1 VFVKICGIT
10 TEEDALLAVA
20 MGADAVGFNFVP
32 SSPRFLAA
40 SRAADIAKRLPPEI
54 LTVGIFRD
62 EAPARVVELTN
73 QAGLRAAQLHGR
85 ETADE
90 TRWVRER
97 VAVVIKAFPG
107 GDPELAKAP
116 SYGAD
121 IVMLD
126 SASPGSGQVFDWSLA
141 EGAPSGL
148 RILLAGGLTPDNVG
162 EAIERVRPW
171 GVDVASGV
179 ESTPGVKD
187 ATKVRRF
194 IQAAQAAEPA
204 DYEGSEDSKP
214 FDWQLD
220 L

>member
-1 VFVKICGIT
+1 MFVKICGVT
-10 TEEDALLAVA
+10 SEEDALLAVA

-40 SRAADIAKRLPPEI
+40 SRAADIVKRLPPEI

-62 EAPARVVELTN
+62 EAPQRVVEITN
-73 QAGLRAAQLHGR
+73 HAGLRAAQLHGH
-85 ETADE
+85 ETATD

-97 VAVVIKAFPG
+97 VPVVIKAFPG
-107 GDPELAKAP
+107 GDPALARAAD
-116 SYGAD
+116 YGAD

-162 EAIERVRPW
+162 DAITRVRPW

-179 ESTPGVKD
+179 ESAPGVKD
-187 ATKVRRF
+187 PTLVRRF
-194 IQAAQAAEPA
+194 IRAAQEAEPA
-204 DYEGSEDSKP
+204 DYHGNEDTKP

-220 L
+220 